1 MTNWS
6 KLPNFNSLF
15 KGFGEHVLAKI
26 DTKPVVFVDFAD
38 ATLQPNENIVEGLK
52 CVSAL

>member
-15 KGFGEHVLAKI
+15 KGFGEEVLAKI
-26 DTKPVVFVDFAD
+26 EPKPVVFVDFAD
-38 ATLQPNENIVEGLK
+38 ATLQPDENIRVALEH
-52 CVSAL
+52 VSSL